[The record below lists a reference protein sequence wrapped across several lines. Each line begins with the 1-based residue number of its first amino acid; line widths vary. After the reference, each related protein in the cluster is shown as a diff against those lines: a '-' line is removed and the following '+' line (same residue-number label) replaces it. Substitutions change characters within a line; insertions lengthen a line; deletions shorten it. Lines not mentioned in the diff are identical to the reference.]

1 MTSKAVM
8 DIECYKNYFL
18 IAFRNL
24 ETKQTVSVEMYPGK
38 PLDTQKILRIIRN
51 NQIYTF
57 NGNHYDI
64 PIMRLALKMGTVN
77 ADLKLASDAIILQ
90 NLKPWEAERKFNLPQ
105 VPWLDHV
112 DLIEVAPGQ
121 ASLKIYG
128 GRLHSK
134 RMQDLPIEPND
145 LIEPDDRIKLSSY
158 CVNDLDTTIDLYNKL
173 RAQIELRE
181 EMSKEYGIDLR
192 SKSDAQIAEAVIR
205 SEIEKVKGHKVYRPE
220 VESDYA
226 FEYSTPSFIDFKT
239 PVLQNILSLVENTV
253 FTLDKNGSVDM
264 PEVLESAKIK
274 IGKSVYRMGIGGLHS
289 SEKSVS
295 HKSDAKY
302 ILKDKDVTSYYPSI
316 IILLRL
322 FPEHLGEVFLT
333 IYQRILD
340 RRVHAKAT
348 GDKVTNESLKIVL
361 NGSFGKFGSMWSTLY
376 SPNLLIQTTI
386 TGQLALLMLIEE
398 IELNGIQV
406 VSANT
411 DGIVI
416 KCPRD
421 REDEL
426 ESIIEAWEKKT
437 GFNMEEAIYQA
448 LYSRDVNN
456 YIAIKENGKPK
467 LKGAYA
473 EAGLQKNP
481 NNSIC
486 IEAVVNY
493 LTKGTPVDETI
504 EWDCDV
510 RKFVTIR
517 QVNGGGM
524 KDGEFLG
531 KAVRWYYA
539 KNTTGYIEYK
549 TNGNKVSR
557 SDGAKPLMLL
567 PELLPND
574 IDYDWYNKEA
584 IDILHDIGAL
594 L

>member
-1 MTSKAVM
+1 
-8 DIECYKNYFL
+8 
-18 IAFRNL
+18 
-24 ETKQTVSVEMYPGK
+24 
-38 PLDTQKILRIIRN
+38 
-51 NQIYTF
+51 
-57 NGNHYDI
+57 
-64 PIMRLALKMGTVN
+64 
-77 ADLKLASDAIILQ
+77 
-90 NLKPWEAERKFNLPQ
+90 
-105 VPWLDHV
+105 
-112 DLIEVAPGQ
+112 
-121 ASLKIYG
+121 
-128 GRLHSK
+128 
-134 RMQDLPIEPND
+134 
-145 LIEPDDRIKLSSY
+145 
-158 CVNDLDTTIDLYNKL
+158 
-173 RAQIELRE
+173 
-181 EMSKEYGIDLR
+181 
-192 SKSDAQIAEAVIR
+192 
-205 SEIEKVKGHKVYRPE
+205 
-220 VESDYA
+220 
-226 FEYSTPSFIDFKT
+226 
-239 PVLQNILSLVENTV
+239 
-253 FTLDKNGSVDM
+253 
-264 PEVLESAKIK
+264 
-274 IGKSVYRMGIGGLHS
+274 
-289 SEKSVS
+289 
-295 HKSDAKY
+295 
-302 ILKDKDVTSYYPSI
+302 
-316 IILLRL
+316 
-322 FPEHLGEVFLT
+322 
-333 IYQRILD
+333 
-340 RRVHAKAT
+340 
-348 GDKVTNESLKIVL
+348 
-361 NGSFGKFGSMWSTLY
+361 MWSTLY

-574 IDYDWYNKEA
+574 IDYDWYNKEV

>member
-1 MTSKAVM
+1 
-8 DIECYKNYFL
+8 
-18 IAFRNL
+18 
-24 ETKQTVSVEMYPGK
+24 
-38 PLDTQKILRIIRN
+38 
-51 NQIYTF
+51 
-57 NGNHYDI
+57 
-64 PIMRLALKMGTVN
+64 
-77 ADLKLASDAIILQ
+77 
-90 NLKPWEAERKFNLPQ
+90 
-105 VPWLDHV
+105 
-112 DLIEVAPGQ
+112 
-121 ASLKIYG
+121 
-128 GRLHSK
+128 
-134 RMQDLPIEPND
+134 
-145 LIEPDDRIKLSSY
+145 
-158 CVNDLDTTIDLYNKL
+158 
-173 RAQIELRE
+173 
-181 EMSKEYGIDLR
+181 MSKEYGIDLR

-239 PVLQNILSLVENTV
+239 PVLQNILTLVENTV
-253 FTLDKNGSVDM
+253 FTLDKNGGVDM
-264 PEVLESAKIK
+264 PEVLESSKIK

-426 ESIIEAWEKKT
+426 ESIIEAWENKT

-493 LTKGTPVDETI
+493 LTKGIPVDETI